1 MIRQLLS
8 TLVVVVLLSAGAA
21 PARQHGLAQDTP
33 AAASPRAMLQRMP
46 LIGLGDDA
54 AGQVTYA
61 NLALQATETGVEVPT
76 GDPGQ
81 PIPDDWMAAVGTM
94 SIHSRASFMTLP
106 EWEETF
112 GFSLFDL
119 DQVVEYAA
127 PPDSFSLFRGRF
139 DTDDLVRHWAAEGYQ
154 IRETDAG
161 PYYTI
166 RGDFEIEMGSDTG
179 RLVMASANYVATLAP
194 DTIAFAATE
203 RLITEAVNLA
213 AGTGTSFAD
222 EINVASLLEG
232 IPDDLI
238 SGTIIP
244 GSLLLAT
251 GDPAELLTEDPGEID
266 VDAIATRLA
275 DDAAAAAAMPP
286 LTVALLGSTAGNP
299 LPSPATGAAT
309 PVAAIPAARAV
320 AVLVTTNDAVART
333 VAEVV
338 DARLQGSGGESAWT
352 DFFPAWEISVVK
364 DEPVVTVELELAPER
379 PASILIQM
387 LYRRELGFLAW
398 AP

>member
-1 MIRQLLS
+1 
-8 TLVVVVLLSAGAA
+8 
-21 PARQHGLAQDTP
+21 
-33 AAASPRAMLQRMP
+33 MLQRVP
-46 LIGLGDDA
+46 LIGLGGDA

-61 NLALQATETGVEVPT
+61 NLALQAAETGVEAPT

-127 PPDSFSLFRGRF
+127 PPDSYSLFRGRF
-139 DTDDLVRHWAAEGYQ
+139 DTDDLVRHWEAEGYQ
-154 IRETDAG
+154 SRETDAG

-166 RGDFEIEMGSDTG
+166 RGDLEIEMGSDTG

-203 RLITEAVNLA
+203 HLITEAVNLA

-232 IPDDLI
+232 IPDAL
-238 SGTIIP
+238 SSAVIIP
-244 GSLLLAT
+244 GSLLLAM
-251 GDPAELLTEDPGEID
+251 GDPAELVIDDPGEID

-275 DDAAAAAAMPP
+275 ADAAAAAMMPP
-286 LTVALLGSTAGNP
+286 LTLALLGSTAGGHSR
-299 LPSPATGAAT
+299 SPATGAAT
-309 PVAAIPAARAV
+309 PVAGIPDARAV
-320 AVLVTTNDAVART
+320 AVLVTTNHAAART

-338 DARLQGSGGESAWT
+338 DTRLQGSGGESAWT
-352 DFFPAWEISVVK
+352 DFFPAWVISVVE

-379 PASILIQM
+379 SPSILMQM
-387 LYRRELGFLAW
+387 LYRRELGFLTW